1 MTRAEELDIIRRS
14 GRADALDLRER
25 APSLTG
31 TEVIAEESKVP
42 AFDPAKD
49 YTNWPVGAPVAD
61 EDQVWILLIPHNAA
75 NYSGRPSTLRALWG
89 LAHTTDPAKAKPWV
103 ASYGTSGLYALNECC
118 TYPYTDGTPHVFR
131 NLYDGN
137 EYPPLTQGAEYRWED
152 LGEVG
157 LWQ

>member
-14 GRADALDLRER
+14 GKADALDLRER

-42 AFDPAKD
+42 AFDPNKD
-49 YTNWPVGAPVAD
+49 YTNWPVSAPVAD

-103 ASYGTSGLYALNECC
+103 ASYGTSGLYKLDEVC
-118 TYPYTDGTPHVFR
+118 TYNGHIWR
-131 NLYDGN
+131 NLYNDN
-137 EYPPLTQGAEYRWED
+137 DYPPETLNAEDRWED
-152 LGEVG
+152 LGPV
-157 LWQ
+157 

>member
-1 MTRAEELDIIRRS
+1 MTRAEELDMIRRS
-14 GRADALDLRER
+14 GKADALDLRER

-49 YTNWPVGAPVAD
+49 YTSWPVGAPVAD

-75 NYSGRPSTLRALWG
+75 DYSGRPSTLRALWG

-103 ASYGTSGLYALNECC
+103 ASYGTSGLYKLEECC
-118 TYPYTDGTPHVFR
+118 TYTHTAGTTHVFR
-131 NLYDGN
+131 NLYNDN

>member
-14 GRADALDLRER
+14 GKADALDLRER

-42 AFDPAKD
+42 AFDPNKD
-49 YTNWPVGAPVAD
+49 YTNWPVSAPVAD

-103 ASYGTSGLYALNECC
+103 ASYGTSGLYKLDEVC
-118 TYPYTDGTPHVFR
+118 TYNGHIWR
-131 NLYDGN
+131 NLYNDN
-137 EYPPLTQGAEYRWED
+137 EYPPETLNAEDRWED
-152 LGEVG
+152 LGEVS